1 MQKRA
6 PTLANLLVIVVFVL
20 ACFGLLL
27 FLWESFGGP
36 VPLKPK
42 GYRFRADF
50 PNGLQLS
57 EQADVRIS
65 GVPVG
70 RVVIVKPSTKVAEGK
85 TEATLEIESRY
96 APIRANTDAILRQ
109 KTLLGETYVQL
120 IPGARG
126 GPYIPDEGKLSE
138 DQIKPSVTLDQIL
151 STFNPRTQAM
161 FRLWQQSW
169 ANSFRGRGEDIN
181 SFFDSFEPFVV
192 NTNKFVSLLAA
203 QEGAVTALIHN
214 TGVVFNALGG
224 RDRELEGLITNG
236 EVTFHAAA
244 EASQA
249 FAAAFRALP
258 AFESSSTTALR
269 QLDTFANA
277 ANPYYEQFRATE
289 RQLTPTVQ
297 ALVPFSPVLNHF
309 LTSLGGWASAS
320 ERGLP
325 AFEQVLS
332 LTQPV
337 LKELTPVLR
346 NFNPFLQYL
355 GTYEPELQAFFAN
368 ATASSQANNNNQ
380 NVSSA
385 GSGPPP
391 RQHYLRA
398 MNVILPESLAVY
410 PSPVGTNRANAY
422 LAAGDL
428 RLAAQRAARLQLR
441 LLCEL
446 RAGRERAAKR
456 IRLRRHAQAAARR
469 TRGSRNQGRQDRR
482 TQDLP
487 ARPARREQA
496 RARQRSRRAGLQA
509 AGAVHGRR
517 QDEPVPAAALGRVS
531 VGSPA
536 AVDPR
541 ATYHD
546 VRAMRR
552 VRS

>member
-6 PTLANLLVIVVFVL
+6 PTLANILVIVVFVL

-70 RVVIVKPSTKVAEGK
+70 RVVIVKPSTKLAEGK

-96 APIRANTDAILRQ
+96 APIRANTSAILRQ

-120 IPGARG
+120 IPGARE

-236 EVTFHAAA
+236 ERTFHAAA
-244 EASQA
+244 AASQA

-269 QLDTFANA
+269 QLDTFADA
-277 ANPYYEQFRATE
+277 ANPYFEQFRATE

-320 ERGLP
+320 KRGLP

-337 LKELTPVLR
+337 LKELTPELR

-368 ATASSQANNNNQ
+368 ATAVTQANSNSQ
-380 NVSSA
+380 NTEGV
-385 GSGPPP
+385 
-391 RQHYLRA
+391 RQHYIRA

-422 LAAGDL
+422 FPPGVFASLLSGLPVFSSAFCASSAPSTNGPPNAYVSEDTL
-428 RLAAQRAARLQLR
+428 KQLR
-441 LLCEL
+441 GEPVEVEIKE
-446 RAGRERAAKR
+446 G
-456 IRLRRHAQAAARR
+456 QTSN
-469 TRGSRNQGRQDRR
+469 TRSS
-482 TQDLP
+482 
-487 ARPARREQA
+487 RPA
-496 RARQRSRRAGLQA
+496 
-509 AGAVHGRR
+509 
-517 QDEPVPAAALGRVS
+517 
-531 VGSPA
+531 SP
-536 AVDPR
+536 
-541 ATYHD
+541 
-546 VRAMRR
+546 
-552 VRS
+552 S